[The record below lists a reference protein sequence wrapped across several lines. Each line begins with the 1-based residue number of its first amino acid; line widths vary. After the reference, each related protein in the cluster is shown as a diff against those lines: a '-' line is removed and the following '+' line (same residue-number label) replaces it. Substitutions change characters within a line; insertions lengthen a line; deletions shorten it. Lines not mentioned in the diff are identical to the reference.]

1 MIVIA
6 IGEHQFESTSTE
18 GNSNS
23 NSHSLGLGETVAVV
37 ELFTT
42 MIQIQENVTISGVAM
57 KRGKA
62 SASPTGTII
71 YLQFV
76 LYHILSLSA
85 VAAFNLQ
92 SSLSLSVTVTVSVL
106 RKSTDL

>member
-18 GNSNS
+18 GNSNSNS

-76 LYHILSLSA
+76 LYHILSA